1 MTTLELKQVNY
12 LVDGRTILKDLNLK
26 LSSGDWVTVVGPSGT
41 GKSTLLKIIAG
52 LQDATDG
59 EVVLDDTSTTTM
71 PIGTVRQQISY
82 ATQSAQLF
90 GETVRDNLDF
100 PFLVRQETVNEAA
113 QRDGLMKMGLPES
126 YLDKAVSELSGGER
140 QRIGVLR
147 NLLFPPKV
155 LLLDEISTGLDSETK
170 KAIWQAIHDLH
181 DRENNIVLSVT
192 HDEQEIAEAQN
203 VLTLHEGEGVLT
215 HE

>member
-1 MTTLELKQVNY
+1 MTTLELKHVNY
-12 LVDGRTILKDLNLK
+12 SIDDRTILKDLNLK
-26 LSSGDWVTVVGPSGT
+26 LASGDWVTVVGPSGT

-59 EVVLDDTSTTTM
+59 DVVLDDTSTLTM

-100 PFLVRQETVNEAA
+100 PFLVRQETVNEVT
-113 QRDGLMKMGLPES
+113 QREGLVKMGLPEN

-140 QRIGVLR
+140 QRVGSFVICYFHQR
-147 NLLFPPKV
+147 FCC
-155 LLLDEISTGLDSETK
+155 
-170 KAIWQAIHDLH
+170 
-181 DRENNIVLSVT
+181 
-192 HDEQEIAEAQN
+192 
-203 VLTLHEGEGVLT
+203 
-215 HE
+215 

>member
-1 MTTLELKQVNY
+1 MTTLELKHVNY
-12 LVDGRTILKDLNLK
+12 SIDDRTILKDLNLK
-26 LSSGDWVTVVGPSGT
+26 LASGDWVTVVGPSGT

-52 LQDATDG
+52 LQDASDG
-59 EVVLDDTSTTTM
+59 DVVLDDTSTLTM
-71 PIGTVRQQISY
+71 AIGTVRQQISY

-100 PFLVRQETVNEAA
+100 PFLVRQETVNEVT
-113 QRDGLMKMGLPES
+113 QREGLVKMGLPEN

-170 KAIWQAIHDLH
+170 TAIWQAIHALH

-192 HDEQEIAEAQN
+192 HDEQEIAEAQT

>member
-1 MTTLELKQVNY
+1 MTTLELKHVNY
-12 LVDGRTILKDLNLK
+12 AIDDRTILKDLNLK
-26 LSSGDWVTVVGPSGT
+26 LASGDWVTVVGPSGT

-59 EVVLDDTSTTTM
+59 DVVLDDTSTLTM

-82 ATQSAQLF
+82 ATPSAQLF

-100 PFLVRQETVNEAA
+100 PFLVRQETVNEVT
-113 QRDGLMKMGLPES
+113 QRDGLVKMGLPEN

-170 KAIWQAIHDLH
+170 TAIWQAIHALH

-192 HDEQEIAEAQN
+192 HDEQEIAEAQT